1 MTRSPAWMLIV
12 AAGVVAAVV
21 GTAAPAAA
29 QPPAVEQRFAADSGD
44 NCRYGSTEGILVW
57 EAPVVGVAG
66 TVSDRPLPA
75 DPGPFCPD
83 DGFHTIAHFQAFT
96 GNLLVDSESPRVNND
111 RLEIR
116 FVLEPT
122 LAPVTRIDRVV
133 VTVCREPLN
142 RPGIGYCGK
151 PQTYPPPNVTG

>member
-1 MTRSPAWMLIV
+1 MTRSPTWMLVV
-12 AAGVVAAVV
+12 AAGVAAAVV
-21 GTAAPAAA
+21 GTVAPAAA
-29 QPPAVEQRFAADSGD
+29 QPPAVERPFAADSGD

-83 DGFHTIAHFQAFT
+83 DGFHTIAHFQAFI
-96 GNLLVDSESPRVNND
+96 GNVLTDSESPRVDNN
-111 RLEIR
+111 RLEFK
-116 FVLEPT
+116 FVLTPT
-122 LAPVTRIDRVV
+122 SAPSIRIDRVV
-133 VTVCREPLN
+133 VTVCREPLI

-151 PQTYPPPNVTG
+151 PQTYVPPTITG